1 MPAANVKHAPHTDL
15 PWSVDQTPS
24 GFEAVNEETTF
35 TVARIPTSQRS
46 MSTRMMETNA
56 AYIVHAA
63 NAYPQ
68 MVETV
73 KDFILDHRN
82 GLGPDITRLEA
93 LLRELGEL
101 Q

>member
-1 MPAANVKHAPHTDL
+1 MTAKHKPATAL

-24 GFEAVNEETTF
+24 GFEVVNEETLF

-63 NAYPQ
+63 NAYPKL
-68 MVETV
+68 VEAI
-73 KDFILDHRN
+73 KDSLHGHCDV
-82 GLGPDITRLEA
+82 GSQSSA
-93 LLRELGEL
+93 LFLRILRELGEAE
-101 Q
+101 